1 MTVLTFLL
9 YGILSYIAALVLGPF
24 LIGYFKR
31 LSIKQVV
38 REEGL
43 VSHQAKTGT
52 PTMGGFIFIVPGL
65 CIGVLAAFI
74 SNHLDVSIGLFVFST
89 LGFGLIGF
97 IDDYKKVVKKHNEGL
112 SAKMKLLGQTL
123 VALPITFYI
132 VSLSQEVWM
141 PFTDYYL
148 DLGMFKYIFVYIAI
162 IATTNAV
169 NLTDGVDGL
178 STSVTVLVLSFY
190 IYLSYKFGYLG
201 MTLLAVTM
209 VSALLG
215 FLLFNK
221 NPAKIFMGDVGS
233 LALGGLVV
241 AFAAWSQTLLLIFIV
256 GIVYFIET
264 LSVTLQ
270 VLYFKRTGKRIF
282 KMSPLHHHFEL
293 CGWHEKKIVKVFSL
307 ITLLGVVI
315 GILSLVW
322 RQ

>member
-1 MTVLTFLL
+1 MTFLTLLL
-9 YGILSYIAALVLGPF
+9 YGILTYIIALVLGPF
-24 LIGYFKR
+24 LIEYFKR
-31 LSIKQVV
+31 LSINQVV

-43 VSHQAKTGT
+43 TSHQVKTGT
-52 PTMGGFIFIVPGL
+52 PTMGGFIFIIPGIL
-65 CIGVLAAFI
+65 IGLIGAFI
-74 SNHLDVSIGLFVFST
+74 TNNLEPSMGLFIFST
-89 LGFGLIGF
+89 LGFGLVGF

-123 VALPITFYI
+123 VALPITYYI
-132 VSLSQEVWM
+132 VSLSQEVWI
-141 PFTDYYL
+141 PFTNYYL
-148 DLGMFKYIFVYIAI
+148 DMGIFKYLFVYIAI

-178 STSVTVLVLSFY
+178 SSSVTILVLSFY
-190 IYLSYKFGYLG
+190 IYLSYKFGHTG
-201 MTLLAVTM
+201 MTLLGVTM
-209 VSALLG
+209 VAGLLG

-241 AFAAWSQTLLLIFIV
+241 TFAAWTQTLLLIFIV

-307 ITLLGVVI
+307 ITLIGVII
-315 GILSLVW
+315 GILSLIW